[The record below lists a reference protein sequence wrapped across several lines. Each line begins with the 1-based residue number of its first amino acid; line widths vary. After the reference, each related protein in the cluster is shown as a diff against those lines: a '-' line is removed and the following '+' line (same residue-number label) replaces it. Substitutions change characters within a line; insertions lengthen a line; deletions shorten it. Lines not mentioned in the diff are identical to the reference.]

1 MQSQLTNFSYYIN
14 NVLQKNAE
22 TFHKKIEKL
31 DIKETTVDSTKLI
44 VNARTV

>member
-1 MQSQLTNFSYYIN
+1 MQSQLTGFSYYID
-14 NVLQKNAE
+14 NVLQKDAE

-31 DIKETTVDSTKLI
+31 DIKETTVDSKKLI